1 MIKKSYPDFNEKVYI
16 IRLKNGM
23 QVHIL
28 PKDEP
33 YYSTYVELS
42 VPYGAL
48 DLNYKL
54 GDQIFHTPYGTAH
67 FLEHKVF
74 AMPNGDAFAEFSKMG
89 VDANAMTS
97 YNQTSYLFMATK
109 QVMGALDYLLEMI
122 DTPYVNETNV
132 ESEKSIIAEELKMY
146 LDDPNVVMNN
156 ELMEQLYFNH
166 PIRYDIGGTLE
177 SIMEITQETLNH
189 VYTSFYHP
197 SNRLIVIAGKVDL
210 KEIQAYFKA
219 YDEKHPI
226 KHSIPKTIYPKE
238 PMRVRVKQKTEFKD
252 LGIPKLMIGFKL
264 KTKRLKPKEQIK
276 REMAMAMMT
285 NLLLGSS
292 SMMYDKL
299 IQEGLINQSFSLSTV
314 FEKNAES
321 IVLFAESKKISALK
335 RILVDFMTEKGL
347 SELTEEAFLRY
358 QKVYLGQLIYAL
370 NNVEYKAYLYGK
382 YFHLGANL
390 FDVVDILKEV
400 TLDDVVSA
408 FHELKKSNMSIL
420 IHKKA

>member
-1 MIKKSYPDFNEKVYI
+1 MIRRHYPDFNEKVYI
-16 IRLKNGM
+16 LRLKNGM

-54 GDQIFHTPYGTAH
+54 GEKIFQTPYGTAH

-74 AMPNGDAFAEFSKMG
+74 AMPDGDAFAEFSKMG

-109 QVMGALDYLLEMI
+109 HVMEALNYLLEMI
-122 DTPYVNETNV
+122 DTPYVNDANV

-156 ELMEQLYFNH
+156 QLMEQLYFNH
-166 PIRYDIGGTLE
+166 PIRYDIGGTLD
-177 SIMEITQETLNH
+177 SIMEISQEMLNH

-197 SNRLIVIAGKVDL
+197 SNRLVVIAGKVDL

-219 YDEKHPI
+219 YDEKHPV
-226 KHSIPKTIYPKE
+226 KHDIPQTIYPKE
-238 PMRVRVKQKTEFKD
+238 PKPVKVKQTVEVKD

-264 KTKRLKPKEQIK
+264 NTKKLKPKEQIK

-292 SMMYDKL
+292 STMYDKL
-299 IQEGLINQSFSLSTV
+299 IKEGLINQSFSLSTV

-321 IVLFAESKKISALK
+321 IVLFAESKKVTTLK
-335 RILVDFMTEKGL
+335 RILVDFMTESGL

-370 NNVEYKAYLYGK
+370 NNIEYKAYLYGK
-382 YFHLGANL
+382 YFHLGASL

-400 TLDDVVSA
+400 TLDDVISA
-408 FHELKKSNMSIL
+408 FHELKKTRMSIL